1 MKPSKNLKTWEK
13 TKVQNLVRH
22 RSGRYYARMFGNGKQ
37 RWKSLGTAVL
47 EVAKCRLRDVL
58 KADTERA
65 YIPREPSAGRMTMAG
80 AIAILETEIAAS
92 RPMRPGKKVAIQNS
106 SALYRRQTIISLRAS
121 WKEVVGE
128 DFDSTEVRKITK
140 TKVDDWAAVYRQRM
154 SATRFNNGLGTF
166 RRLLEIALDRGEIH
180 QNPAARVARSNR
192 PPKETYTPTRS
203 EFLALVSAIRSAQS
217 RYAEDSADFVE
228 FLAYTGAR
236 KTEAANVVW
245 SDVNFV
251 GETVTF
257 RVTKNGETRKVQL
270 IDVAKVLLE
279 RLKVRRGNVP
289 LNEPVLRVCEARG
302 SLTAAAKTIGIPNVT
317 HHDMR
322 DVFATTAIECGVDIP
337 TVADWLGH
345 KDGGKL
351 LLERYSKHRDEHKRL
366 AARRVDFSP
375 VPPAQNLTVMK
386 HGAA

>member
-1 MKPSKNLKTWEK
+1 
-13 TKVQNLVRH
+13 
-22 RSGRYYARMFGNGKQ
+22 
-37 RWKSLGTAVL
+37 
-47 EVAKCRLRDVL
+47 
-58 KADTERA
+58 
-65 YIPREPSAGRMTMAG
+65 MTMAG
-80 AIAILETEIAAS
+80 AITILEAEIAAS
-92 RPMRPGKKVAIQNS
+92 RPMRPGKKSAIRDS
-106 SALYRRQTIISLRAS
+106 SAHYRRQTITSLRSS
-121 WKEVVGE
+121 WKEFVKE
-128 DFDSTEVRKITK
+128 DFDPTEARKITK
-140 TKVDDWAAVYRQRM
+140 PKVDMWAAGYRQRM
-154 SATRFNNGLGTF
+154 SATRFNNGLGTL
-166 RRLLEIALDRGEIH
+166 RRLLEIAIDRGEIH
-180 QNPAARVARSNR
+180 QNAAAKIARSSR
-192 PPKETYTPTRS
+192 PPKVTYTPSRS

-236 KTEAANVVW
+236 KTEAANVLW

-257 RVTKNGETRKVQL
+257 RVTKNGETRKVQM
-270 IDVAKVLLE
+270 IDVAKALLQ
-279 RLKVRRGNVP
+279 RLKVMRGEAP
-289 LNEPVLRVCEARG
+289 LNEPVLRVSEARG
-302 SLTAAAKTIGIPNVT
+302 SLTAAARVIGIPNVT

-375 VPPAQNLTVMK
+375 VVPAQNVIAIK
-386 HGAA
+386 QASA

>member
-58 KADTERA
+58 KADTERT
-65 YIPREPSAGRMTMAG
+65 YVPREPNAGRMTMAG
-80 AIAILETEIAAS
+80 AITILEAEIAAS
-92 RPMRPGKKVAIQNS
+92 RPMRPGKKSAIRDS
-106 SALYRRQTIISLRAS
+106 SAHYRRQTITSLRSS
-121 WKEVVGE
+121 WKEFVKE
-128 DFDSTEVRKITK
+128 DFDPTEARKITK
-140 TKVDDWAAVYRQRM
+140 PKVDMWAAGYRQRM
-154 SATRFNNGLGTF
+154 SATRFNNGLGTL
-166 RRLLEIALDRGEIH
+166 RRLLEIAIDRGEIH
-180 QNPAARVARSNR
+180 QNAAAKIARSSR
-192 PPKETYTPTRS
+192 PPKVTYTPSRS

-236 KTEAANVVW
+236 KTEAANVLW

-257 RVTKNGETRKVQL
+257 RVTKNGETRKVQM
-270 IDVAKVLLE
+270 IDVAKALLQ
-279 RLKVRRGNVP
+279 RLKVMRGEAP
-289 LNEPVLRVCEARG
+289 LNEPVLRVSEARG
-302 SLTAAAKTIGIPNVT
+302 SLTAAARVIGIPNVT

-375 VPPAQNLTVMK
+375 VVPAQNVIAIK
-386 HGAA
+386 QASA